1 MIGWLSMWRISVPLP
16 GMEPMTPAT
25 EVWNLNLPPQ
35 GSPLLGPFLLS
46 PGSPVV
52 SFFCLCHDSLGS
64 CSQHG
69 AEIQNQFKTKLY
81 SAKPV

>member
-1 MIGWLSMWRISVPLP
+1 MWRISLPLL
-16 GMEPMTPAT
+16 GMEPMTPAI